1 MTLKRVIGL
10 AISFNIFTLG
20 KSIPYANNIHKKHQ
34 TSIYYCRYLSLGS
47 VRNKEM
53 SRKMHAMYQS
63 VLKVEK
69 VCYNIKV
76 RGSEAAIWSS
86 NDGIEKERDDEVD
99 EGFANY

>member
-1 MTLKRVIGL
+1 
-10 AISFNIFTLG
+10 
-20 KSIPYANNIHKKHQ
+20 
-34 TSIYYCRYLSLGS
+34 
-47 VRNKEM
+47 
-53 SRKMHAMYQS
+53 MHAMHQS

-86 NDGIEKERDDEVD
+86 NDTMEKERDVDDD

>member
-1 MTLKRVIGL
+1 MPI
-10 AISFNIFTLG
+10 IFIDLHNLTYL
-20 KSIPYANNIHKKHQ
+20 NTNCQ
-34 TSIYYCRYLSLGS
+34 FFCFRYLSLGS
-47 VRNKEM
+47 VRHKEM
-53 SRKMHAMYQS
+53 SRKLHAMYQS

-86 NDGIEKERDDEVD
+86 NDANEKDRDDDVD

>member
-1 MTLKRVIGL
+1 
-10 AISFNIFTLG
+10 
-20 KSIPYANNIHKKHQ
+20 
-34 TSIYYCRYLSLGS
+34 
-47 VRNKEM
+47 
-53 SRKMHAMYQS
+53 MHAMYQS

-86 NDGIEKERDDEVD
+86 NDAIEKERDDDVD

>member
-1 MTLKRVIGL
+1 MMP
-10 AISFNIFTLG
+10 FNYF
-20 KSIPYANNIHKKHQ
+20 
-34 TSIYYCRYLSLGS
+34 RYLSLGS
-47 VRNKEM
+47 VRHKEM

-86 NDGIEKERDDEVD
+86 NDAIEKDRDDDAD